1 VAGYLS
7 LNLAAL
13 FTAVEFG
20 IQPLIAHTPDG
31 TPLYAPYPLHV
42 AVPVMAFE
50 HLVLFGFIEAIVTAF
65 VVAYIAKTDPVM
77 LGFSNSAA
85 MREGTKMAR
94 SSKGW
99 WALIGILIILTPLG
113 LIASGVAW
121 GEWSSEELQSLL
133 GYVPEGLKRLE
144 GIWQYT
150 FMADYNLP
158 GWHTPFMTALGY
170 ILSGFI
176 GVGVI
181 VSIAFLASRFLS
193 ADRKSS

>member
-1 VAGYLS
+1 
-7 LNLAAL
+7 
-13 FTAVEFG
+13 
-20 IQPLIAHTPDG
+20 
-31 TPLYAPYPLHV
+31 
-42 AVPVMAFE
+42 
-50 HLVLFGFIEAIVTAF
+50 
-65 VVAYIAKTDPVM
+65 
-77 LGFSNSAA
+77 
-85 MREGTKMAR
+85 MREGTRMAR

-133 GYVPEGLKRLE
+133 GYVPKGLKRLE

-158 GWHTPFMTALGY
+158 GWHTPFMMALGY